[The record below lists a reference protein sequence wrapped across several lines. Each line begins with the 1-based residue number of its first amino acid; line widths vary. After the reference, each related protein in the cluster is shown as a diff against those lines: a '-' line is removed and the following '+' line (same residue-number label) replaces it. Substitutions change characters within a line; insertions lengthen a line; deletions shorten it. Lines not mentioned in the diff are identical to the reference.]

1 MTPCTADNAWRDRLM
16 SLLVDHEYSSSPR
29 GMPVF
34 EQLHRTII
42 VDIERS
48 LITHPLRKLNY
59 RFAAAEALWIMN
71 GDDRVEPLARYNKRM
86 RDFSDDGV
94 VLAGAYGPRLQ
105 HQVNYVIDALRRD
118 RDTRQAVASIWTPS
132 PGRSKDIP
140 CTLSLSFM
148 IRNDALHAHAFM
160 RSSDVW
166 LGVPYDLFSFSC
178 FASMIAALYN
188 DCAGVVPVGL
198 GRLHLTAASSHIYA
212 EHREQAAAIV
222 TAAPS
227 ERAFAWPVDAVR
239 NGEPGRIAE
248 YLTDMIDS
256 GPPELPRTTL
266 QGLDAG

>member
-1 MTPCTADNAWRDRLM
+1 MMPCTADNAWRDRLA
-16 SLLVDHEYSSSPR
+16 SLLLDHEYSSSPR

-34 EQLHRTII
+34 EQLHRTIV

-86 RDFSDDGV
+86 RDFSDDGI

-105 HQVNYVIDALRRD
+105 HQINYVINALRRD

-132 PGRSKDIP
+132 PRPSKDIP

-148 IRNDALHAHAFM
+148 IRGDALHAHAFM

-188 DCAGVVPVGL
+188 DCAGVEPVGL
-198 GRLHLTAASSHIYA
+198 GRLHLTAASSHLYA
-212 EHREQAAAIV
+212 EHREQATAIV
-222 TAAPS
+222 AAAPS
-227 ERAFAWPVDAVR
+227 ERSFAWPIGAVR
-239 NGEPGRIAE
+239 SGEPGRIAE

-256 GPPELPRTTL
+256 GPPEWPRTAP
-266 QGLDAG
+266 QSSDAG